1 MELQTWVDF
10 MELLTDLICSWV
22 EYTTYS
28 FTKILKQENMGTNL
42 QRTSEKELLNKEYI
56 WEPICI
62 ELEKK
67 FLEQNK
73 WVFICKELE
82 KEVW

>member
-1 MELQTWVDF
+1 
-10 MELLTDLICSWV
+10 
-22 EYTTYS
+22 
-28 FTKILKQENMGTNL
+28 MGTNL

-82 KEVW
+82 KEV